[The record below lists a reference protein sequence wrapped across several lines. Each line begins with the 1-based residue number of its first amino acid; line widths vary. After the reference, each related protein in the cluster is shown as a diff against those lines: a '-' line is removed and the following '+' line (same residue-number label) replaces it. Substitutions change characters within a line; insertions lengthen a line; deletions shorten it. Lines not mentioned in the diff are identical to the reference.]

1 MEQAAVIA
9 REDHPGHKRLVG
21 YLTGSAD
28 PAQVREKLAERLP
41 AYMVPAAVVV
51 LDALPVTVNGKLD
64 KRALPAP
71 NTSPATT
78 ALRPPPWRRSWPAST
93 PRSSATS
100 GSASTTPSSTSAA
113 TASPRCASSRRSTPA
128 WMPMFRCA
136 RCSRRPPSPNWRPRS
151 VAAVGCPV
159 GTGGATGGAA
169 VVVCSAAAV
178 VPGPVPGALTG
189 VQHGAGVAVARP
201 LVAAALAQALA
212 DVVGRHESLRTVFPT
227 LDGTPQQLIVPPER
241 ADFGWHVVDAGDWP
255 ASQLD
260 EALGSAARYTF
271 DLATEIPLWARL
283 FRLADDEHVLL
294 VVVHHIAV
302 DGWSLR
308 PLVRDLGE
316 AYASRCTGR
325 DPIGPSWRCSTPI
338 TRCGSVSSSAI
349 WTTAIARSP
358 RSWPIGSRRWPGFRS
373 VLICPPTGPTRRSPI
388 TAAPVWRSTGPPR
401 CNCGWPALP
410 ASTTRPASW

>member
-1 MEQAAVIA
+1 M
-9 REDHPGHKRLVG
+9 
-21 YLTGSAD
+21 
-28 PAQVREKLAERLP
+28 
-41 AYMVPAAVVV
+41 

-136 RCSRRPPSPNWRPRS
+136 RCSRRPPSPTGGPDRWRQS
-151 VAAVGCPV
+151 VAPV

-178 VPGPVPGALTG
+178 VPGPVPGPSPVYNMALALQLRG
-189 VQHGAGVAVARP
+189 P

-316 AYASRCTGR
+316 AYASRCTG
-325 DPIGPSWRCSTPI
+325 G
-338 TRCGSVSSSAI
+338 TR
-349 WTTAIARSP
+349 
-358 RSWPIGSRRWPGFRS
+358 
-373 VLICPPTGPTRRSPI
+373 L
-388 TAAPVWRSTGPPR
+388 APVGGAVRR
-401 CNCGWPALP
+401 LHAV
-410 ASTTRPASW
+410 AA